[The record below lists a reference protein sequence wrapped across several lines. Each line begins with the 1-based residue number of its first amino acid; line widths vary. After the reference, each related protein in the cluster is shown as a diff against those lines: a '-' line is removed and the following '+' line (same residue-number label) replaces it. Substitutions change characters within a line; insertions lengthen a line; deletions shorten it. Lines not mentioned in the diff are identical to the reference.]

1 MVRKTSH
8 DLVLTEESWV
18 PCDLITE
25 SNMPRRAVIAII
37 VKITSAKA
45 TNSVPNISGTH
56 PCSLSSPFCYCNSYC
71 CNANCSYQVQPSA
84 SQNKNRCN
92 HRNNYEEKCVS
103 LHFFIHHW
111 FSPSRLYAAVE
122 IHPSFCRLCPYSRN
136 RLKFLAWQR
145 FSLAVFSF
153 LFTF

>member
-1 MVRKTSH
+1 MAYVLNKKFSASKPKPTMILTKIMVRKTSH

-37 VKITSAKA
+37 VKIISAKA
-45 TNSVPNISGTH
+45 TNSVPNISGIH

-92 HRNNYEEKCVS
+92 HRNNYEEKYIS

-111 FSPSRLYAAVE
+111 FSSV
-122 IHPSFCRLCPYSRN
+122 SSLCGR
-136 RLKFLAWQR
+136 
-145 FSLAVFSF
+145 
-153 LFTF
+153 